1 MRVLIDSASG
11 CCNGVGRA
19 ISAAERYLQEHDTL
33 YSLGAIV
40 HNDAEIRRLAGLGLK
55 TIGYQDLDSL
65 KGSTVLIRAHG
76 EPPSTYRLAEQ
87 SGVSLIDCTCPVVLA
102 LQRKIA
108 AKYSELSVLGGQ
120 VIIFGKRGHAE
131 VNGLVGQTDGQAVV
145 VESIA
150 DLKDK
155 LSAGVI
161 DPSHPLALFSQTTKD
176 PDEFASLA
184 ARLRKAV
191 FTASSEVSSRDLAG
205 TVCTGD
211 AGSAPLSLT
220 DNDGCRCVCS
230 DEKKPV
236 PDVAGLSGLEV
247 FDTVCRNVSSRH
259 KALREFAASCSVI
272 IFVCGRESSNG
283 KVLFELCRS
292 VNPRSYKV
300 ESADEIPAGIFREDD
315 VVGICGATST
325 TRWQLEK
332 AASAISG
339 LSVSDT

>member
-76 EPPSTYRLAEQ
+76 EPPSTYRLAEH

-176 PDEFASLA
+176 PDEFAAVAS
-184 ARLRKAV
+184 RLRKA
-191 FTASSEVSSRDLAG
+191 ASS
-205 TVCTGD
+205 
-211 AGSAPLSLT
+211 
-220 DNDGCRCVCS
+220 
-230 DEKKPV
+230 
-236 PDVAGLSGLEV
+236 LEV
-247 FDTVCRNVSSRH
+247 FDTICRNVSSRH

-272 IFVCGRESSNG
+272 IFVCGHESSNG

-300 ESADEIPAGIFREDD
+300 ESAEEIPAGIFRPDD
-315 VVGICGATST
+315 IVGICGATST

-332 AASAISG
+332 AAETIS
-339 LSVSDT
+339 LL

>member
-55 TIGYQDLDSL
+55 TIGYQDLNSL

-176 PDEFASLA
+176 PDEFAAVAS
-184 ARLRKAV
+184 RLRKA
-191 FTASSEVSSRDLAG
+191 ASS
-205 TVCTGD
+205 
-211 AGSAPLSLT
+211 
-220 DNDGCRCVCS
+220 
-230 DEKKPV
+230 
-236 PDVAGLSGLEV
+236 LEV
-247 FDTVCRNVSSRH
+247 FDTICRNVSSRH

-272 IFVCGRESSNG
+272 IFVCGHESSNG

-300 ESADEIPAGIFREDD
+300 ESAEEIPAGIFRPDD
-315 VVGICGATST
+315 IVGICGATST

-332 AASAISG
+332 AAETIS
-339 LSVSDT
+339 LL

>member
-108 AKYSELSVLGGQ
+108 AKYSELSSCGGQ
-120 VIIFGKRGHAE
+120 VVIFGKRGHAE

-150 DLKDK
+150 DLEDK
-155 LSAGVI
+155 LSSGVI
-161 DPSHPLALFSQTTKD
+161 DPSRPLALFSQTTKD
-176 PDEFASLA
+176 PEEFAAVA
-184 ARLRKAV
+184 ARLRQA
-191 FTASSEVSSRDLAG
+191 A
-205 TVCTGD
+205 
-211 AGSAPLSLT
+211 
-220 DNDGCRCVCS
+220 
-230 DEKKPV
+230 
-236 PDVAGLSGLEV
+236 SGLEV
-247 FDTVCRNVSSRH
+247 FDTICRNVSSRH

-300 ESADEIPAGIFREDD
+300 ESAEEIPAGIFRPDD
-315 VVGICGATST
+315 IVGICGATST

-332 AASAISG
+332 AASLVAG
-339 LSVSDT
+339 M